1 MKKKKLRD
9 WLIIYGGTLLFRLWF
24 STCRVRI
31 EPQDLHDRYITGEGG
46 LVGATWH
53 RNAVFLVWFF
63 RKVHPMIMFSRSN
76 DGDLLAGFARKLGVI
91 PVRGSSSAG
100 GREALDEMRAFLRRP
115 GVRKAATV
123 LDGPRGPRC
132 RAKRGMLVL
141 AQEAGVPLLPIMMSA
156 DRALTLKRTWDRTL
170 IPLPF
175 SRIAVS
181 YAPPWHI
188 PADAGPKE
196 LERLRKEVETTLN
209 RMMAAADTAS
219 GYIVQGF
226 STVPETPEDA
236 DPH

>member
-1 MKKKKLRD
+1 MDKKKIRD
-9 WLIIYGGTLLFRLWF
+9 RLIISLGTLFFRLWF
-24 STCRVRI
+24 FTCRVRI
-31 EPQDLHDRYITGEGG
+31 AQPDLHERYITGAGG

-53 RNAVFLVWFF
+53 RNAIFLVWFF
-63 RKVHPMIMFSRSN
+63 RKVRPMIMFSRSN

-100 GREALDEMRAFLRRP
+100 GREALDEMRAFLRQP

-156 DRALTLKRTWDRTL
+156 DRALTLKKAWDRTL

-175 SRIAVS
+175 SRITVS
-181 YAPPWHI
+181 YAPPWQI
-188 PADAGPKE
+188 PADAGPEE
-196 LERLRKEVETTLN
+196 LERLRKAVETTLN
-209 RMMAAADTAS
+209 RMMVAADSAS
-219 GYIVQGF
+219 GYIAQGF
-226 STVPETPEDA
+226 SRIE
-236 DPH
+236 H